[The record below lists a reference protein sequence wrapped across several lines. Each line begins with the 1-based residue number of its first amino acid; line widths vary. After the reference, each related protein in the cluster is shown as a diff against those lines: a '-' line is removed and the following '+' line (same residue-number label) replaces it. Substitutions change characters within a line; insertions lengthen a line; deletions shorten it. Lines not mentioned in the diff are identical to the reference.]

1 MAKATKK
8 TTKATENKA
17 APKAARKTVSSEARR
32 LILAGKTNEEIVK
45 LLKLPAS
52 KAGYPAWYRSALVRA
67 ERAAN
72 GAKAADALRAK
83 LAATAH

>member
-1 MAKATKK
+1 MAKKATKK
-8 TTKATENKA
+8 TATKTG
-17 APKAARKTVSSEARR
+17 RKTVSSEARR

-45 LLKLPAS
+45 NLRLPAS
-52 KAGYPAWYRSALVRA
+52 KAHYPAWYRSDLVRR

-83 LAATAH
+83 LAGTAH